1 MMRKV
6 EKKGIRLCGKWFHS
20 EKLKEAEGQNVVV
33 QLKPDRMCI
42 YTLFEEIP
50 FPENGATFVKSVK
63 RHGVFIDGTWYTAAR
78 LFEWIGSLVE
88 IRKNSQSNSY
98 SAYTIEGGHFI
109 DDLVEFNNFT
119 FRSQK
124 KGSNIRTPF
133 EGSSIRTPFDKN
145 F

>member
-33 QLKPDRMCI
+33 QLESDRMCI

-50 FPENGATFVKSVK
+50 FPENGDTFVKPVK
-63 RHGVFIDGTWYTAAR
+63 RHGVFIDGTWYTAAG
-78 LFEWIGSLVE
+78 LLAWIGSLVE

-98 SAYTIEGGHFI
+98 SAYTIGGEYFI
-109 DDLVEFNNFT
+109 DDLVELT
-119 FRSQK
+119 
-124 KGSNIRTPF
+124 
-133 EGSSIRTPFDKN
+133 SITACL
-145 F
+145 

>member
-20 EKLKEAEGQNVVV
+20 EKLKEAERQNVVV

-50 FPENGATFVKSVK
+50 FPENGDTFVKPVMRK
-63 RHGVFIDGTWYTAAR
+63 GVFIDGTFYTSTS

-98 SAYTIEGGHFI
+98 SAYTIRGGHFI
-109 DDLVEFNNFT
+109 DDLVELT
-119 FRSQK
+119 
-124 KGSNIRTPF
+124 
-133 EGSSIRTPFDKN
+133 SITACL
-145 F
+145 